1 MPSVFEQL
9 VELTK
14 ELLVDAV
21 MSNMTSLFDMV
32 NSKVSSVAA
41 DVGAP
46 PSSFAPAVFS
56 MVRNLSETVIMPIA
70 GIILTYIAC
79 YELIHLV
86 IAHNNLANFES
97 WIFFK
102 WLIKTFI
109 AVEMITH
116 CFDIS
121 LAIFDVAQHVVDRS
135 AGVIAAGT
143 AIDASA
149 LATMRSTL
157 EAMGFVELF
166 GLWLEI
172 FIVKLGLSVMS
183 MIIFLVVYGRMIEI
197 YLVIS
202 LAPIPMSTCGNKEQS
217 QIGQNYIRSLLALGF
232 QGFLIMVCIGI
243 YAALIT
249 SVTFSSDIAGSL
261 WGAMG
266 YTVLLCFALFKT
278 SSVTKSVF
286 QAR

>member
-14 ELLVDAV
+14 ELLVNAV

-172 FIVKLGLSVMS
+172 FIVKLGL
-183 MIIFLVVYGRMIEI
+183 
-197 YLVIS
+197 
-202 LAPIPMSTCGNKEQS
+202 NK
-217 QIGQNYIRSLLALGF
+217 A
-232 QGFLIMVCIGI
+232 
-243 YAALIT
+243 
-249 SVTFSSDIAGSL
+249 
-261 WGAMG
+261 
-266 YTVLLCFALFKT
+266 
-278 SSVTKSVF
+278 
-286 QAR
+286 